1 MDFWVADSWEL
12 ETRELDWVKIWVA
25 RSYSLGFLTSADF
38 EEVEVLFRSPDLLDF
53 LLLSPPWLVFIWES
67 WRLLFTLERDTV
79 WEELWEGDRGLKL
92 NLALVWEVWSYSGV
106 LPCFA
111 DCEEPKTVSELPDDD
126 DCLGGLG

>member
-1 MDFWVADSWEL
+1 MDFWVAEFWEL
-12 ETRELDWVKIWVA
+12 ETRELDWVKIWEA

-79 WEELWEGDRGLKL
+79 WEELWEGDRGLKW
-92 NLALVWEVWSYSGV
+92 NLALVWEVWSYSG
-106 LPCFA
+106 PTRW
-111 DCEEPKTVSELPDDD
+111 PTWWPT
-126 DCLGGLG
+126 